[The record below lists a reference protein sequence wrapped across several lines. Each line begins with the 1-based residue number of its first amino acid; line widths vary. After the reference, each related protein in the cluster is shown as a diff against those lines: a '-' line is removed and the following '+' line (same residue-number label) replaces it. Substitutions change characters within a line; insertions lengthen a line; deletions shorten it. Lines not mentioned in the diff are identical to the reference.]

1 MQSPFDV
8 LASASGVGLFAGMLD
23 AFPGLDASGHAAI
36 NRGSAERLFPWFA
49 MERGRQACRRL
60 TPKNDLPKKVG
71 GDFHP
76 LGTHVVVVT
85 RPSGELMYICRR
97 LLWAVVWT
105 VVPQAAAAWL
115 ATTPALAGITY
126 DMVNVGNP
134 GNANDTTGYGAVN
147 DLYSIGKHDVTIGQ
161 YTAFLNAVAAT
172 DSNSLYNASMATDL
186 NVAGISRSGSSG
198 SFRYSVITDGGSSAN
213 RPITYVHWL
222 ATARFANWMSNG
234 QPTGAQSSTTTE
246 NGAYDLT
253 RGSYTKNSTNPNT
266 GAAPTFF
273 VPTENEWYKAAYYSP
288 IKGGVGSPGYWSFAT
303 QSNSAPGNQVGGT
316 ANQANYVTGSGF
328 SVTQSPTSSAS
339 QNYLSDVGAFSG
351 SASYY
356 GTFDQSGNVA
366 QWNDLSGAGNIKGF
380 RGGSW
385 INNSSGLLSSGV
397 REGGIYVGS
406 GDGTARVGIRLAGQ
420 YIVAPVPEIDT
431 NGLTHAI
438 ALLAGALGFLERRRL
453 RRCHPSMG

>member
-1 MQSPFDV
+1 
-8 LASASGVGLFAGMLD
+8 
-23 AFPGLDASGHAAI
+23 
-36 NRGSAERLFPWFA
+36 
-49 MERGRQACRRL
+49 
-60 TPKNDLPKKVG
+60 
-71 GDFHP
+71 
-76 LGTHVVVVT
+76 
-85 RPSGELMYICRR
+85 MYICRR
-97 LLWAVVWT
+97 LLWAVVFA

-147 DLYSIGKHDVTIGQ
+147 YLYSIGKYDVTIGQ

-172 DSNSLYNASMATDL
+172 DTNALYNASMATDL

-198 SFRYSVITDGGSSAN
+198 SFSYSVITNGGSSAN
-213 RPITYVHWL
+213 RPITYVDWRD
-222 ATARFANWMSNG
+222 AARFANWMSNG
-234 QPTGAQSSTTTE
+234 QPTGAPSSTTTE

-253 RGSYTKNSTNPNT
+253 GGTYPAKNSTNPNT

-288 IKGGVGSPGYWSFAT
+288 IKGGVGSPGYWIFAT

-316 ANQANYVTGSGF
+316 TNQANYFTGSGY
-328 SVTQSPTSSAS
+328 SVTQSLTSSAS
-339 QNYLSDVGAFSG
+339 QNYLTDVGAFSG

-356 GTFDQSGNVA
+356 GTFDQSGNVS
-366 QWNDLSGAGNIKGF
+366 QWNDLSGAGGGTRGW

-385 INNSSGLLSSGV
+385 NFNSPPPLSSSQRVDGQY
-397 REGGIYVGS
+397 IGS

-431 NGLTHAI
+431 NSLTHVI

>member
-1 MQSPFDV
+1 M
-8 LASASGVGLFAGMLD
+8 
-23 AFPGLDASGHAAI
+23 
-36 NRGSAERLFPWFA
+36 N
-49 MERGRQACRRL
+49 
-60 TPKNDLPKKVG
+60 
-71 GDFHP
+71 
-76 LGTHVVVVT
+76 
-85 RPSGELMYICRR
+85 ICRR
-97 LLWAVVWT
+97 LIWAVVFA

-147 DLYSIGKHDVTIGQ
+147 YLYSIGKYDVTIGQ

-198 SFRYSVITDGGSSAN
+198 SFSYSVITNGGSSAN
-213 RPITYVHWL
+213 RPITYVDWRD
-222 ATARFANWMSNG
+222 AARFANWMSNG
-234 QPTGAQSSTTTE
+234 QPTGAPSSTTTE

-253 RGSYTKNSTNPNT
+253 GGTYPAKNSTNPNT

-288 IKGGVGSPGYWSFAT
+288 IKGGVGSPGYWIFAT

-316 ANQANYVTGSGF
+316 TNQANYFTGSGY
-328 SVTQSPTSSAS
+328 SVTQSLTSSAS
-339 QNYLSDVGAFSG
+339 QNYLTDVGAFSG

-356 GTFDQSGNVA
+356 GTFDQSGNVS
-366 QWNDLSGAGNIKGF
+366 QWNDLSGAGGGTRGW

-385 INNSSGLLSSGV
+385 NFNSAPPLSSSQRVDGQY
-397 REGGIYVGS
+397 IGS

-431 NGLTHAI
+431 NGLTHVI